1 MKKILIIIDI
11 QKGFITTEETLVAKN
26 RIDELIKSNIFD
38 YTIAT
43 VYNNYEN
50 SPITRLMGWKKL
62 MTEDE
67 QQIIGC
73 SKNSDYIVYKNKYS
87 AVNEE
92 LLSLLSKLFDN
103 DEKCVYIAGVDTEC
117 CVLTTATD
125 LFEHDIRPIV
135 LSKYCASSSGL
146 DYKKAGIL
154 ALHNLIGKN
163 NIYDELITD
172 KSSLEKAF
180 NSSQDFNNDK
190 TPIENTV
197 VSLLKNKN
205 WHISFA
211 ESCTGGLATARLVN
225 VADASK
231 VLDASH
237 VTYANAAK
245 MKYLNVSQDTISK
258 HGVVSEDVALE
269 MASGVAIANNSE
281 VGVGISGIAG
291 PGGATTSKPVGMV
304 CFGFYINGKTYS
316 ETIQFGSIGRNNVR
330 DSSVEFVYKT
340 LIKLLS

>member
-1 MKKILIIIDI
+1 MKNILIIIDI
-11 QKGFITTEETLVAKN
+11 QKGFITNEETLVAKS
-26 RIDELIKSNIFD
+26 RIDELLKSNIFD

-62 MTEDE
+62 MTKDE
-67 QQIIGC
+67 QQIVGY
-73 SKNSDYIVYKNKYS
+73 SKDSDYIVYKNKYS

-92 LLSLLSKLFDN
+92 LLSLLSKLFDD

-117 CVLTTATD
+117 CVLTTATG
-125 LFEHDIRPIV
+125 LFENGIRPIV
-135 LSKYCASSSGL
+135 LSEYCASSSGL

-154 ALHNLIGKN
+154 TLHNLIGKN
-163 NIYDELITD
+163 NIYNKLITG
-172 KSSLEKAF
+172 KSSLVEAF
-180 NSSQDFNNDK
+180 NFSQNFNNDK
-190 TPIENTV
+190 TPIESNL

-237 VTYANAAK
+237 VTYANDAK
-245 MKYLNVSQDTISK
+245 IKYLNVSQDTISK
-258 HGVVSEDVALE
+258 YGVVSENVALE
-269 MASGVAIANNSE
+269 MATGVAKKNNAE

-291 PGGATTSKPVGMV
+291 PGGATANKPVGMV

-316 ETIQFGSIGRNNVR
+316 ETVQFGSIGRNSVR
-330 DSSVEFVYKT
+330 DSSVDFVYKT